1 MFMKQTKKAQPETQ
15 SESLLGAVL
24 NVFLFFM
31 FAVFP
36 LFVGI
41 YANGQFPFI
50 HFDDGFFNIRHDK
63 FYFFV
68 TMALL
73 AVVGEIMIIVTKS
86 SPEVRNRKLGEV
98 FMPLSFTDWSAI
110 ALVLSCTLSTLFSPY
125 PKLAFWGEINEHGV
139 SAGRNNGLFLI
150 LIYVLIYFVITRF
163 FRYKEVVFT
172 ALAVSC
178 SVVYLL
184 TVLNGYYLDPLNM
197 LEQFKDSQP
206 GVYMEFFST
215 IGNKNMLASF
225 ICVTLP
231 VSAVMAVLTE
241 SLWQRLIYLAASGL
255 GMMAMIIGDSDSA
268 MLGTAVFAMVF
279 LVVFSRTT
287 ARLKRFFLTLSVMLA
302 SVGLLR
308 LFSAAMGD
316 NYKELGSIPKALL
329 FSNYVYIL
337 LAVCAVLTAV
347 LYLVDGK
354 KPGMRLPKAVP
365 AALGALFVLAVL
377 TGFGIFIYF
386 SAIDTETPLGDM
398 EKLLRMNDAWGTH
411 RGIMWLRSFDIFAD
425 ANPWQ
430 KLFGTGP
437 DTFYFAFEKYFEQ
450 LAEYGNSSTDAAH
463 NEYIN
468 YLITIGIAGLGSYL
482 AFAGGAL
489 VRGFKAAKRN
499 PAVLCCAAAVVAYL
513 AQATVNIAL
522 PISTPLFIVFVS
534 LCEAFAENRAQA
546 E

>member
-241 SLWQRLIYLAASGL
+241 SLWRRLIYLAASGL
-255 GMMAMIIGDSDSA
+255 GMTAMIIGDSASA
-268 MLGTAVFAMVF
+268 MLGTAVFAMV
-279 LVVFSRTT
+279 LIVVFSRTT

-411 RGIMWLRSFDIFAD
+411 RGIMWLRSFDTFAD

-437 DTFYFAFEKYFEQ
+437 DTFYFAFEKYFER
-450 LAEYGNSSTDAAH
+450 LAEYGNSSPDAAH

>member
-1 MFMKQTKKAQPETQ
+1 MKHTRQARAEKPSAT
-15 SESLLGAVL
+15 LLNMVPTL
-24 NVFLFFM
+24 FLFLM

-41 YANGQFPFI
+41 YADGQFPFI

-68 TMALL
+68 TMSLL
-73 AVVGEIMIIVTKS
+73 AVVAEVMILVTKS
-86 SPEVRNRKLGEV
+86 SPEAKDRRLGEL
-98 FMPLSFTDWSAI
+98 FAPLSFTDWSAV
-110 ALVLSCTLSTLFSPY
+110 ALLLSCTLSTLFSPY
-125 PKLAFWGEINEHGV
+125 PSLAFWGEINEGGV

-150 LIYVLIYFVITRF
+150 LVYVLLYFALTRF
-163 FRYKEVVFT
+163 FRFSENIFT

-178 SVVYLL
+178 SLVYLL
-184 TVLNGYYLDPLNM
+184 TVLNGYYLDPMNM
-197 LEQFKDSQP
+197 LEQFKTSQP

-231 VSAVMAVLTE
+231 ASVVMAVLTE
-241 SLWQRLIYLAASGL
+241 TLWRRAVYLLASGL

-268 MLGTAVFAMVF
+268 MLGTAVFIAVF
-279 LVVFSRTT
+279 LVVFARSVT
-287 ARLKRFFLTLSVMLA
+287 RLKRFFLTLSVMLA

-308 LFSAAMGD
+308 LFSAAMND
-316 NYKELGSIPKALL
+316 NYKELGAIPKALL
-329 FSNYVYIL
+329 FSSYVYIL
-337 LAVCAVLTAV
+337 LAVCAMITAL
-347 LYLVDGK
+347 LYFADGK
-354 KPGMRLPKAVP
+354 KPCVKLPKAVP
-365 AALGALFVLAVL
+365 FVLGALFGLAAL
-377 TGFGIFIYF
+377 SGLGFFLWF
-386 SAIDTETPLGDM
+386 SVIDKETELGEM

-411 RGIMWLRSFDIFAD
+411 RGIMWLRSFDIFAA

-437 DTFYFAFEKYFEQ
+437 DTFFFAFEPYFGQ
-450 LAEYGNSSTDAAH
+450 LQEYGNSSTDAAH

-482 AFAGGAL
+482 AFVGGAL
-489 VRGFKAAKRN
+489 VRGFRSAKNN
-499 PAVLCCAAAVVAYL
+499 PAVLCCAAAAVAYL

-534 LCEAFAENRAQA
+534 LCEAFARNAA
-546 E
+546 TKNM

>member
-241 SLWQRLIYLAASGL
+241 SLWRRLIYLAASGL

>member
-206 GVYMEFFST
+206 GVYME
-215 IGNKNMLASF
+215 
-225 ICVTLP
+225 
-231 VSAVMAVLTE
+231 
-241 SLWQRLIYLAASGL
+241 R
-255 GMMAMIIGDSDSA
+255 
-268 MLGTAVFAMVF
+268 
-279 LVVFSRTT
+279 
-287 ARLKRFFLTLSVMLA
+287 
-302 SVGLLR
+302 
-308 LFSAAMGD
+308 
-316 NYKELGSIPKALL
+316 
-329 FSNYVYIL
+329 
-337 LAVCAVLTAV
+337 
-347 LYLVDGK
+347 
-354 KPGMRLPKAVP
+354 
-365 AALGALFVLAVL
+365 
-377 TGFGIFIYF
+377 
-386 SAIDTETPLGDM
+386 
-398 EKLLRMNDAWGTH
+398 
-411 RGIMWLRSFDIFAD
+411 
-425 ANPWQ
+425 
-430 KLFGTGP
+430 
-437 DTFYFAFEKYFEQ
+437 
-450 LAEYGNSSTDAAH
+450 
-463 NEYIN
+463 
-468 YLITIGIAGLGSYL
+468 
-482 AFAGGAL
+482 
-489 VRGFKAAKRN
+489 
-499 PAVLCCAAAVVAYL
+499 
-513 AQATVNIAL
+513 
-522 PISTPLFIVFVS
+522 
-534 LCEAFAENRAQA
+534 
-546 E
+546 

>member
-241 SLWQRLIYLAASGL
+241 SLWRRLIYLAASGL

-316 NYKELGSIPKALL
+316 NYKELGAIPKALL

-365 AALGALFVLAVL
+365 AALGALFGLAVL

>member
-241 SLWQRLIYLAASGL
+241 SLWRRLIYLAASGL

-316 NYKELGSIPKALL
+316 NYKELGAIPKALL

>member
-241 SLWQRLIYLAASGL
+241 SLWRRLIYLAASGL

-365 AALGALFVLAVL
+365 AALGALFGLAVL